1 MPLKMYDPD
10 HNTNK
15 KASRAEGPQL
25 LAKKPFNY
33 FLALVSFF
41 FVVSADILLV
51 VSADILLVVSGA
63 IVVVSGETVVLSFDS
78 VLSPLLLQAA
88 KDAAMIA
95 IAKNFFI
102 FENLRLLTIDLGL
115 IPRHGKR

>member
-51 VSADILLVVSGA
+51 VSGA

-88 KDAAMIA
+88 KDAVMIA
-95 IAKNFFI
+95 IANNFFI
-102 FENLRLLTIDLGL
+102 FEI
-115 IPRHGKR
+115 

>member
-1 MPLKMYDPD
+1 MRSKMYEPD
-10 HNTNK
+10 HNTNE

-41 FVVSADILLV
+41 FVVSIGAILP
-51 VSADILLVVSGA
+51 VSGIILFAVSGA
-63 IVVVSGETVVLSFDS
+63 IVVVSGVTVVLSFVS

-88 KDAAMIA
+88 KDAVMIA
-95 IAKNFFI
+95 IANNFFI
-102 FENLRLLTIDLGL
+102 FEI
-115 IPRHGKR
+115 

>member
-41 FVVSADILLV
+41 FVVSIGAILL
-51 VSADILLVVSGA
+51 VSADILLSGA
-63 IVVVSGETVVLSFDS
+63 IVVVSGETVALLSFDS

-102 FENLRLLTIDLGL
+102 FGI
-115 IPRHGKR
+115 